1 MATVH
6 KCDVCKK
13 AIPHDHIT
21 VGRSGIFDTVAFCKT
36 HAAPILKV
44 LKKYKLTTSS

>member
-13 AIPHDHIT
+13 PT
-21 VGRSGIFDTVAFCKT
+21 SDTPFVVSRLFALRFELCDT

-44 LKKYKLTTSS
+44 LKKYKLASYA

>member
-13 AIPHDHIT
+13 R
-21 VGRSGIFDTVAFCKT
+21 VSDTPVVVSRLLEHRFELCDT

-44 LKKYKLTTSS
+44 LKKYKLTS